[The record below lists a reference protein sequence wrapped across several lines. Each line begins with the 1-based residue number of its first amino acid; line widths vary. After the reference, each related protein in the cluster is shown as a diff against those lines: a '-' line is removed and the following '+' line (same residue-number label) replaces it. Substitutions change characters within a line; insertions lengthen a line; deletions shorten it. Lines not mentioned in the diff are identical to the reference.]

1 MSDTPPEWV
10 WKLLPWL
17 ALRED
22 WDSFQHWLAGGEAER
37 ILPSALYGELMW
49 LESGHDFA
57 LTSVYGR
64 TREILRGLAQLFREP
79 GFRPCPYSD
88 AAIRALPLDADYRDS
103 LSALLHRFYL
113 RFERCAAES
122 DDGALL
128 YYSRLLSDYTDR
140 LYNHIMHGDPLP
152 ALPVFPPDAP

>member
-37 ILPSALYGELMW
+37 ILPSALYGE
-49 LESGHDFA
+49 
-57 LTSVYGR
+57 V
-64 TREILRGLAQLFREP
+64 LRGLSHLFREP
-79 GFRPCPYSD
+79 GFRPCPYSN

-122 DDGALL
+122 DDGTLL